1 MQIPSLLLMIDKD
14 YDGGLNFA
22 TDAWT
27 SPNNKDFVA
36 ITVHFEVDGASVF
49 LLLDIVELAVSHSNQ
64 NLAIAFTSILDD
76 YGISDKVSVNAESD
90 ELDHS
95 TL

>member
-1 MQIPSLLLMIDKD
+1 VCLPFPFLSNEAM
-14 YDGGLNFA
+14 
-22 TDAWT
+22 
-27 SPNNKDFVA
+27 A

-49 LLLDIVELAVSHSNQ
+49 LLLDIVELTVSHSSQ
-64 NLAIAFTSILDD
+64 NLAIASTSILND